1 MFWLNDLFLVLKKYT
16 FKENKMVYENSMKN
30 KKVCRTHERC
40 AMACFFLKRH
50 TWPRKGT
57 WPICS
62 TMHAIARS
70 VSISLRRKWS
80 NSDSPEN
87 DNLKKVFNKR
97 SWCGKTI
104 RSVPHETHSARQLLD
119 VNESLKKNILVFYC
133 FTLPS
138 KLTMILESSS
148 HLKTKSV
155 RCAKL
160 NLFLHFQKNYI

>member
-1 MFWLNDLFLVLKKYT
+1 
-16 FKENKMVYENSMKN
+16 MKN
-30 KKVCRTHERC
+30 MKVCRTHERC
-40 AMACFFLKRH
+40 AKACFFLKRH

-97 SWCGKTI
+97 SWCGKNHTI
-104 RSVPHETHSARQLLD
+104 RPSWNTLGATTFRCKRKFKEKYISILLFYFAIKINNDFRKFISFKNQICSV
-119 VNESLKKNILVFYC
+119 C
-133 FTLPS
+133 
-138 KLTMILESSS
+138 
-148 HLKTKSV
+148 
-155 RCAKL
+155 
-160 NLFLHFQKNYI
+160 